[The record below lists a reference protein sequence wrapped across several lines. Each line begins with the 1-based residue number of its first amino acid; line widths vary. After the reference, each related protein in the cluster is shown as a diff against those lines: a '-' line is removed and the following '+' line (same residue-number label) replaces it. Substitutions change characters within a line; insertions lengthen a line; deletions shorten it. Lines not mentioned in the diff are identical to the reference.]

1 MFVVVQVG
9 STQYMAREKDE
20 ILVDHM
26 DLEDGKNFMIEKVLL
41 AGDEDGKNVKI
52 GTPYLDNVKV
62 EARTMGMEKG
72 EKMRVFKMKPKKR
85 YERTRGHRSVF
96 TRIKILKVSTLS
108 AAAKKPPVAAKKA
121 AAPKKAAPKKV
132 AAKKAAPKKTKE
144 A

>member
-62 EARTMGMEKG
+62 EARTMGME
-72 EKMRVFKMKPKKR
+72 
-85 YERTRGHRSVF
+85 
-96 TRIKILKVSTLS
+96 
-108 AAAKKPPVAAKKA
+108 
-121 AAPKKAAPKKV
+121 
-132 AAKKAAPKKTKE
+132 
-144 A
+144 